1 MGRQG
6 EGRLV
11 SFKPL
16 QRALLTLALG
26 LLPTLVLTGLPAV
39 AVAGLRNAP
48 PTARISRVESRIVG
62 CTNHERVARGLP
74 SLRRSRV
81 LRHAAKYHA
90 RNMLRYDF
98 FNHSDPFGQS
108 PADRV
113 ARFGRRGVFRWVG
126 ENIAVGY
133 WSAADVCRAWMG
145 SQEHR
150 ANILSRHYTMIGVG
164 YARAANG
171 RTYFVQ
177 DFGSYR

>member
-1 MGRQG
+1 
-6 EGRLV
+6 
-11 SFKPL
+11 
-16 QRALLTLALG
+16 
-26 LLPTLVLTGLPAV
+26 
-39 AVAGLRNAP
+39 
-48 PTARISRVESRIVG
+48 
-62 CTNHERVARGLP
+62 
-74 SLRRSRV
+74 
-81 LRHAAKYHA
+81 
-90 RNMLRYDF
+90 MLRYDF